1 MLLKTRFC
9 GISALVRPLSL
20 AVAGVCLS
28 LLGGCLFVT
37 DTQLTNPDVFVQQ
50 TAPVWDRPAPAP
62 AAPSSALAFNSQPV
76 PDVATPW
83 HSAVHYQTPAPQQ
96 PGSAGGVW
104 DQIVDQFTPKP
115 YGVQPAEPSAS
126 PFATPAQKM
135 MYGQMRDDGH
145 TLNAIPLDRVNH
157 RFLRQEVD
165 YPTTERPGTIVV
177 DTQAHYLYLVE
188 RGGKAIRYGVG
199 LGKQGFAW
207 KGRGVIQFKKAW
219 PRWTPSDDM
228 VSRQPDLRAFSAREG
243 GLEPGLRNP
252 LGARAMYIFQNGKD
266 TLYRV
271 HGTPDWQ
278 SVGKAVSSGC
288 VRMFNQDVIDLY
300 DRVSTKAE
308 IVVL

>member
-1 MLLKTRFC
+1 MSLKAFSQSRWYVAR
-9 GISALVRPLSL
+9 SALLLVGSASLS
-20 AVAGVCLS
+20 V
-28 LLGGCLFVT
+28 LGGCLFVT
-37 DTQLTNPDVFVQQ
+37 DTQRMNPDVFAEQ
-50 TAPVWDRPAPAP
+50 TAPVWDRPAPPAP
-62 AAPSSALAFNSQPV
+62 APVQSSPIENAMNE
-76 PDVATPW
+76 
-83 HSAVHYQTPAPQQ
+83 
-96 PGSAGGVW
+96 
-104 DQIVDQFTPKP
+104 IKDQFTPKP
-115 YGVQPAEPSAS
+115 YGDQLHLAYAS
-126 PFATPAQKM
+126 PFATPAQKAI
-135 MYGQMRDDGH
+135 YAQMRDDGH
-145 TLNAIPLDRVNH
+145 TLNAIPLDRVDH

-165 YPTTERPGTIVV
+165 YATTERPGTIVV

-207 KGRGVIQFKKAW
+207 KGRGVIQFKKTW

-228 VSRQPDLRAFSAREG
+228 VSRQPDLRPFSAAEG

-300 DRVSTKAE
+300 DRVANKTE

>member
-1 MLLKTRFC
+1 MSLKSFVAQ
-9 GISALVRPLSL
+9 SASLRPSSL
-20 AVAGVCLS
+20 MVAACALA
-28 LLGGCLFVT
+28 LLGGCQSERGVRPV
-37 DTQLTNPDVFVQQ
+37 NPAVFAAE
-50 TAPVWDRPAPAP
+50 TAPVWGP
-62 AAPSSALAFNSQPV
+62 AAQAAFAGRNRSQSLEQSSGQS
-76 PDVATPW
+76 PDQLYET
-83 HSAVHYQTPAPQQ
+83 SY
-96 PGSAGGVW
+96 
-104 DQIVDQFTPKP
+104 
-115 YGVQPAEPSAS
+115 AS
-126 PFATPAQKM
+126 PFATPMQKAI
-135 MYGQMRDDGH
+135 YGQMVDDGH
-145 TLNAIPLDRVNH
+145 TLNAIPLERVNR

-165 YPTTERPGTIVV
+165 YPTNERPGTIVV

-188 RGGKAIRYGVG
+188 RNGKAIRYGVG

-228 VSRQPDLRAFSAREG
+228 VARSPDLRAYSAAEG

-300 DRVSTKAE
+300 ERVSPKAE

>member
-1 MLLKTRFC
+1 MSLKAFYQNGSCVARLALL
-9 GISALVRPLSL
+9 LVGSVSLS
-20 AVAGVCLS
+20 G
-28 LLGGCLFVT
+28 LGGCLFVT
-37 DTQLTNPDVFVQQ
+37 DTQRMNPDVFAEQ
-50 TAPVWDRPAPAP
+50 TAPVWDRPAPPAP
-62 AAPSSALAFNSQPV
+62 APV
-76 PDVATPW
+76 QSNPI
-83 HSAVHYQTPAPQQ
+83 
-96 PGSAGGVW
+96 AGAMNE
-104 DQIVDQFTPKP
+104 IADQFTPKP
-115 YGVQPAEPSAS
+115 YGDQLRTAYVS
-126 PFATPAQKM
+126 PFATPAQKAI
-135 MYGQMRDDGH
+135 YAQMRDDGH
-145 TLNAIPLDRVNH
+145 TLSAIPLDRVDH

-177 DTQAHYLYLVE
+177 DTQSHYLYLVE
-188 RGGKAIRYGVG
+188 TGGKAIRYGVG

-219 PRWTPSDDM
+219 PRWTPSDEM
-228 VSRQPDLRAFSAREG
+228 VSRQPDLRPFSAAEG

-300 DRVSTKAE
+300 DRVANKTE

>member
-1 MLLKTRFC
+1 MSLKSFVAQ
-9 GISALVRPLSL
+9 SASLRLSSLMVAACAL
-20 AVAGVCLS
+20 A
-28 LLGGCLFVT
+28 LLGGCQSERGVRPV
-37 DTQLTNPDVFVQQ
+37 NPAVFAAE
-50 TAPVWDRPAPAP
+50 TAPVWGP
-62 AAPSSALAFNSQPV
+62 AAQAAFAGRDRSQSLEQSSGQYPGQS
-76 PDVATPW
+76 PDQLYET
-83 HSAVHYQTPAPQQ
+83 SY
-96 PGSAGGVW
+96 
-104 DQIVDQFTPKP
+104 
-115 YGVQPAEPSAS
+115 AS
-126 PFATPAQKM
+126 PFATPMQKAI
-135 MYGQMRDDGH
+135 YGQMVDDGH
-145 TLNAIPLDRVNH
+145 TLNAIPLERVNR

-165 YPTTERPGTIVV
+165 YPTNERPGTIVV

-188 RGGKAIRYGVG
+188 RNGKAIRYGVG

-228 VSRQPDLRAFSAREG
+228 VARSPDLRAYSAAEG

-300 DRVSTKAE
+300 ERVSPKAE